1 MLPSPPLTDPD
12 VRITR
17 IRFFARK
24 LRSGDGVPVDD
35 QGGRQGM
42 PSEHGP
48 EARPRQ
54 IAVAAAPSEPFLPY
68 PHELVVVPPDPTA
81 VARDAVVGAV
91 PPDHPRQMGVLFPER
106 VVQIPPTPLGHRGQR
121 ACITI
126 FRRYLAD
133 DVLAVP

>member
-1 MLPSPPLTDPD
+1 MSPSPPLTDPD

-24 LRSGDGVPVDD
+24 LCSGSVVLVDD
-35 QGGRQGM
+35 QGWRQRI
-42 PSEHGP
+42 PREHGP

-54 IAVAAAPSEPFLPY
+54 IAVAATPGEPFLPY
-68 PHELVVVPPDPTA
+68 PYELVVVPPDPSA
-81 VARDAVVGAV
+81 VSRDAVIGAV
-91 PPDHPRQMGVLFPER
+91 APDHPRQMGVLFPER
-106 VVQIPPTPLGHRGQR
+106 VVQISPTPLGHGSQR

-133 DVLAVP
+133 D